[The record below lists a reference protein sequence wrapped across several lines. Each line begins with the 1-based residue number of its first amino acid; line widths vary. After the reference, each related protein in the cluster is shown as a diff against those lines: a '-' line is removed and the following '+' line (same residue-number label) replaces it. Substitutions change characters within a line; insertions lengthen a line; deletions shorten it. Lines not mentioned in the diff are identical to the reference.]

1 MPVHIPTGFFHWKLP
16 FERGLHVVMPLDYG
30 AGDAWVP
37 QRKYPVEIKP
47 RSSEMFFLSDISG
60 FRDYMRRDFI
70 GTSFWSRLR
79 SRFLRGLVFTEE
91 GKVFKVVFDSSLRK
105 ELARLRNWKTEPTNS
120 PTSHG

>member
-1 MPVHIPTGFFHWKLP
+1 
-16 FERGLHVVMPLDYG
+16 MPLDYG